1 MSLNWPTS
9 DEYYV
14 PAYQMSSLPYLT
26 SSIISNGE
34 VHVYKF
40 PFVTSFINIANI
52 GSTNVD
58 KICLAFTSR
67 GLQSDVGNYITL
79 SQGDTISH
87 SIRTT
92 ELYISCS
99 AGSSVDYQ
107 VFCGLTTIP
116 SRNFL
121 RITGSNGHAGVG

>member
-1 MSLNWPTS
+1 MSLNWPAS

-14 PAYQMSSLPYLT
+14 PAYQMSPLPYLT
-26 SSIISNGE
+26 SSIISNGD

-40 PFVTSFINIANI
+40 PYVTNFINVANI
-52 GSTNVD
+52 GSVNTD

-67 GLQSDVGNYITL
+67 GLQTDVGNYITL
-79 SQGDTISH
+79 SQGDTVSH
-87 SIRTT
+87 NVRTT

-99 AGSSVDYQ
+99 AGAAVDYQ
-107 VFCGLTTIP
+107 IFCGLTTIP

-121 RITGSNGHAGVG
+121 KITGSNGHVGVG